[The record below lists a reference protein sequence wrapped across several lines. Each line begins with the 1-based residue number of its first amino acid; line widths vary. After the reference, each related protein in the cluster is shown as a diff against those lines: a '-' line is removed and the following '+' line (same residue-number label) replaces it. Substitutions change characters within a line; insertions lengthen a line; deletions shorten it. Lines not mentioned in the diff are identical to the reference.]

1 MQDGRVPEQKIKL
14 RHGDTLL
21 IDTMEGN
28 TMMNWLK
35 RFLAGGF
42 QVHCA
47 HSKAC
52 TACSHSVRVLMPR
65 FARCAAH
72 LPALGSKRSPPNTLH
87 DCDLSLSVLTDW
99 ILFLLL
105 VLCVQVHLQGNPF
118 LHAVFGF
125 TPLDSRPERLTAQ
138 EKRFFRS
145 PSSAAS
151 KARSQTRRS
160 ERAFKDH
167 GGGGW

>member
-1 MQDGRVPEQKIKL
+1 MLDSPAS
-14 RHGDTLL
+14 
-21 IDTMEGN
+21 N
-28 TMMNWLK
+28 
-35 RFLAGGF
+35 
-42 QVHCA
+42 
-47 HSKAC
+47 
-52 TACSHSVRVLMPR
+52 
-65 FARCAAH
+65 
-72 LPALGSKRSPPNTLH
+72 LP
-87 DCDLSLSVLTDW
+87 CVC
-99 ILFLLL
+99 
-105 VLCVQVHLQGNPF
+105 VLCFCTVQVHLQGNPF

-125 TPLDSRPERLTAQ
+125 TPLDTPPERLSAQ